1 MNKERTTRTTRL
13 ASDRECSKMVIR
25 IFGKEDCNHCQA
37 VKKKLGFLL
46 RKWKLAEQVPV
57 QFVDLDTVEGL
68 AEGAFHDVARIPTT
82 MLHEKPM
89 EGAPLGAV
97 LARWDGASPRS
108 SELVRYLKDIS
119 GVSAD

>member
-1 MNKERTTRTTRL
+1 
-13 ASDRECSKMVIR
+13 MVIR

-57 QFVDLDTVEGL
+57 QFVDMDTVEGL
-68 AEGAFHDVARIPTT
+68 AEGAFHDVAHIPTT
-82 MLHEKPM
+82 ILQEQADG
-89 EGAPLGAV
+89 GAPLGAV

-108 SELVRYLKDIS
+108 SELGTYLEGHS
-119 GVSAD
+119 GASAD